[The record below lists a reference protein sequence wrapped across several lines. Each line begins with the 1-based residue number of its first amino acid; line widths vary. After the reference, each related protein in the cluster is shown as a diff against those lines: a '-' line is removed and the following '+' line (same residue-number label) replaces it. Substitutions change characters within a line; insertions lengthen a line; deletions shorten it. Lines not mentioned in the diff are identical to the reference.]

1 MREKVMSVAIIT
13 LACIGVSVR
22 AEEKPDRL
30 AWIEHV
36 KAKPGME
43 AQLEEGGKKHFA
55 WHKKQGDTWSIYLWQ
70 VTTGD
75 DAGDYVVGTFG
86 HTWKDYDAREAF
98 NAADDK
104 DAMASVG
111 PFVQS
116 DIPSIWR
123 HLEDVSRPG
132 DMAAGPAKFSQLTH
146 YFVKPSKISA
156 FMDALR
162 EIKAALDE
170 AKFPV
175 HSNWYVL
182 ASGGKGPHYVV
193 ATERSSWAEF
203 AGPEKSMSK
212 VLEEKLGARKATE
225 LIDEIREA
233 TTSFYSEILT
243 FRSDLSYMPA
253 R

>member
-1 MREKVMSVAIIT
+1 MRRMALVAAV
-13 LACIGVSVR
+13 LVVLCAGVQAR
-22 AEEKPDRL
+22 AQEKPDRL
-30 AWIEHV
+30 AWIEDI

-43 AQLEEGGKKHFA
+43 AQLEEGGKKHFT

-70 VTTGD
+70 VITGD

-98 NAADDK
+98 NTADEK

-111 PFVQS
+111 PFMQS
-116 DIPSIWR
+116 DVPSIWR
-123 HLEDVSRPG
+123 YLEDVSRPG
-132 DMAAGPAKFSQLTH
+132 GMAGGPAKFIQLTH
-146 YFVKPSKISA
+146 YFVKPAKISA
-156 FMDALR
+156 FMDAVK

-193 ATERSSWAEF
+193 ATERNSWAEF

-225 LIDEIREA
+225 LVDEIREA
-233 TTSFYSEILT
+233 TTSFYSEILA
-243 FRSDLSYMPA
+243 FRPDLSYMPSK
-253 R
+253 

>member
-1 MREKVMSVAIIT
+1 M
-13 LACIGVSVR
+13 CIGVSVH
-22 AEEKPDRL
+22 AQEKPDRL

-43 AQLEEGGKKHFA
+43 AQLEEAGKKHFA
-55 WHKKQGDTWSIYLWQ
+55 WHRRQGDTWSVYLWQ
-70 VTTGD
+70 VITGD
-75 DAGDYVVGTFG
+75 DAGDYIVGTFG

-98 NAADDK
+98 NVADDK

-111 PFVQS
+111 PFMQS

-132 DMAAGPAKFSQLTH
+132 DMTAGPAKFSQLTH
-146 YFVKPSKISA
+146 YFVKPSKISV
-156 FMDALR
+156 FIDALK

-175 HSNWYVL
+175 RSNWYAL

-193 ATERSSWAEF
+193 ATERNSWAEF
-203 AGPEKSMSK
+203 AGPDKSMSK

-233 TTSFYSEILT
+233 TTSFYSEILR
-243 FRSDLSYMPA
+243 FRPDLSYMPGK
-253 R
+253 